1 MMHYL
6 SIYCSDAMFPFLVSP
21 SYPPTKTIPF
31 DRAFFVSF
39 CSFFC
44 DHLSLHY
51 KYRQY
56 RPSLLAA
63 VCFVTTRKALQVK

>member
-1 MMHYL
+1 MHYL
-6 SIYCSDAMFPFLVSP
+6 SIYCSDIMFPFLINNSFR
-21 SYPPTKTIPF
+21 SEKGIPF
-31 DRAFFVSF
+31 DRTFFVSF

-44 DHLSLHY
+44 DLLSLHY

-63 VCFVTTRKALQVK
+63 VCFVATRKALRIK